1 MQEIS
6 MMLQSETIVSIQKYL
21 IEFDLKRKEV
31 QTKFES
37 LSIEDK
43 DEGMTILV
51 ELFQRCASY
60 HD

>member
-1 MQEIS
+1 M
-6 MMLQSETIVSIQKYL
+6 SIQKYL
-21 IEFDLKRKEV
+21 IEFDLKRKDV

-37 LSIEDK
+37 LQIEDK

-51 ELFQRCASY
+51 EMFQKCATY